1 MLYVIFVGVLMGLAN
16 LIPGVSGGTIAL
28 LGGIYERFVDSV
40 SSLTALRIKKKEF
53 VFLIQLIA
61 GIGIGIFAFAAL
73 IDLSLSVVPSLMYGM
88 FSGLVAGGIPVVF
101 RRIEKIGATS
111 IISFAAGVVLVV
123 IISLLGS
130 RSVEGSVSDRG
141 ALNLVFDV
149 VAGFFGAAAMVLPGL
164 SGAFI
169 LLLLGEYT
177 RAISALKNL
186 DLVIIAFIGVG
197 VILGVVFVSRLLKFL
212 MKRYR
217 CATFSFLLGLMLGSI
232 PDLLSRPGINF
243 NLIQIAVGILSG
255 LAFSY
260 LIVILEKRNRVRT

>member
-1 MLYVIFVGVLMGLAN
+1 MC
-16 LIPGVSGGTIAL
+16 
-28 LGGIYERFVDSV
+28 
-40 SSLTALRIKKKEF
+40 SS
-53 VFLIQLIA
+53 
-61 GIGIGIFAFAAL
+61 
-73 IDLSLSVVPSLMYGM
+73 DL
-88 FSGLVAGGIPVVF
+88 
-101 RRIEKIGATS
+101 
-111 IISFAAGVVLVV
+111 
-123 IISLLGS
+123 
-130 RSVEGSVSDRG
+130 EGSVSDRG

-186 DLVIIAFIGVG
+186 DLVIIASIGVG